1 MRFVYP
7 QGKRKALTF
16 SYDDGQVFDK
26 RLIEILNAHGMKGTF
41 HLNSGNLGLKRG
53 RDRYVEA
60 GELKQIYAG
69 HEVACHG
76 VQHRSLPGLTRQ
88 QAVLEI
94 QEDRKTLEQLMGG
107 LVQGM
112 SYAFG
117 NYDETTKD
125 IAESLGILYSRTVE
139 DTCKFFPPADFLEWH
154 PTCHHNNRLLELG
167 DQFLNVP
174 GFYELPVMYVW
185 GHSFEFG
192 WSDNWGLLEAFTDKM
207 AGEDDMWYAANVEI
221 CRYIRAVRAQEF
233 SADGLTVHNPTAVC
247 VWMSTGEGLVQIKP
261 GETRFIGEH

>member
-16 SYDDGQVFDK
+16 SYDDGQAFDR
-26 RLIEILNAHGMKGTF
+26 RLVEILNAHGMKGTF
-41 HLNSGNLGLKRG
+41 HLNSGNLGTERG
-53 RDRYVEA
+53 KDVYVRPE
-60 GELKQIYAG
+60 EVKEIYAG

-76 VQHRSLPGLTRQ
+76 VQHRNLPTITREQ
-88 QAVLEI
+88 TILEI
-94 QEDRKTLEQLMGG
+94 QEDRKALEQLTDG

-117 NYDETTKD
+117 NYNDQIKR
-125 IAESLGILYSRTVE
+125 IAGSLGIKYSRTVK
-139 DTCKFFPPADFLEWH
+139 DTCGFFPPEDFLEWH

-167 DQFLNVP
+167 EKFLNVP

-192 WSDNWGLLEAFTDKM
+192 WSDDWSVLEIFAGKM
-207 AGEDDMWYAANVEI
+207 AEKEDIWYATNMEI
-221 CRYIRAVRAQEF
+221 YRYIQAVRSQEF
-233 SADGLTVHNPTAVC
+233 SADGMSVYNPTAISI
-247 VWMSTGEGLVQIKP
+247 WISTKEGFLEVLP
-261 GETRFIGEH
+261 GESRYVGEH